1 MVNILFIMSLLID
14 CLLDLHEMDAA
25 WLYKGI
31 EQGLSMSKWREKY
44 VSKYSKSCSKV
55 MVSSIHLSPKLQKCL
70 MLLTLN

>member
-1 MVNILFIMSLLID
+1 MSLLID

-44 VSKYSKSCSKV
+44 VSKY
-55 MVSSIHLSPKLQKCL
+55 
-70 MLLTLN
+70 